1 MTIISKKSGM
11 AFELAQTSD
20 KRFRWIDSLLG
31 KA

>member
-1 MTIISKKSGM
+1 MTVRSKSGL

-20 KRFRWIDSLLG
+20 KRFRWIDGLLG